1 MNDFQLVEYGILFAL
16 NLVLVIMSRA
26 MYQRWKNDTY
36 IKILVASLL
45 MLVSVTGMFML
56 SAQTGSFYMFFV
68 AMHTIGIITMQI
80 ALFRLYF
87 VNSKTPLY
95 IHFGATIASI
105 LVMAGALFLPIAM
118 TSLLLFFILAATTI
132 YSIVR
137 LSTDTRYK
145 VNSSAIMICYGLHMI
160 LQVSTNITAKQ
171 YFQQWGLVFYIVSAL
186 LIFIMIF
193 ERLFEFLQIATFT
206 SARDDL
212 TTLYTRKHFLQQA
225 RQLTQKNAAYGV
237 LYIEFNEVRFQ
248 QNETV
253 DTREQWN
260 RIGKSI
266 VRIMDGK
273 GFGGRY
279 EDNGIA
285 LIVSNSSVMLSGLSN
300 ELKNRLDIEAA
311 GKTGIGYID
320 MKPNVEVEQL
330 IAEAKAGAVRTRQ
343 SGMDLIVDLEH
354 SRILND

>member
-1 MNDFQLVEYGILFAL
+1 MNDFQLVEYGILLAL
-16 NLVLVIMSRA
+16 NVVLVIMSRA

-36 IKILVASLL
+36 IKMLVASLL
-45 MLVSVTGMFML
+45 ALIATAGMFML
-56 SAQTGSFYMFFV
+56 SAKTGPFYMFFV
-68 AMHTIGIITMQI
+68 AMHTVGVIIMQI

-87 VNSKTPLY
+87 VNRKTPLY
-95 IHFGATIASI
+95 IHLGATIASI
-105 LVMAGALFLPIAM
+105 LIMAGSLFLPIAM

-132 YSIVR
+132 YSIIK

-145 VNSSAIMICYGLHMI
+145 IRSNAIMVFYGIHMI
-160 LQVSTNITAKQ
+160 LQVVTNITAKV
-171 YFQQWGLVFYIVSAL
+171 YFQQWGLLFYIVSAL

-225 RQLTQKNAAYGV
+225 RQLAQKNAAYGV
-237 LYIEFNEVRFQ
+237 LYIDFNESHLTPK
-248 QNETV
+248 EIAGA
-253 DTREQWN
+253 REQLS

-285 LIVSNSSVMLSGLSN
+285 ILVSNPAILLSDLSN
-300 ELKNRLDIEAA
+300 ELKNRLDVEAA
-311 GKTGIGYID
+311 GQAGVGYIN
-320 MKPNVEVEQL
+320 MKPNMEVEQL
-330 IAEAKAGAVRTRQ
+330 IAEAKAGAVRTQQ
-343 SGMDLIVDLEH
+343 SGMDLIFDLEH